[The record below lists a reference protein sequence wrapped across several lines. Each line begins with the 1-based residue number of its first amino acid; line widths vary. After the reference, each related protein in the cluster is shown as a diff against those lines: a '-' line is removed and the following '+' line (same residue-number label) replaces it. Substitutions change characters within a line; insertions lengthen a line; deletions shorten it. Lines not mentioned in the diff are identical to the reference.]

1 MTEYLSPRRK
11 GTNQNPWARGQK
23 DRNRNIWSPNHPK
36 RLNNA
41 HLQGESNVASPPESK
56 THPWQRTVDIRR
68 ETKETSRG
76 TTPVDTSPNPWVTE
90 PAPVDVNWGDI
101 ESSMAP
107 ALQEEWEY
115 QDPDAP
121 LQLTSL
127 NLAAYC
133 NPVDP
138 LDEFY
143 PKAKSSQEY
152 HQSKKKKRIED
163 WVMHGTEEKK
173 PPNLKFKGA
182 RQLWRPFSNR
192 AHLLPG
198 AYS

>member
-1 MTEYLSPRRK
+1 MAEYLSSGRK
-11 GTNQNPWARGQK
+11 RTNHCPWTRDQT
-23 DRNRNIWSPNHPK
+23 DRSRNIWSSNHPK

-41 HLQGESNVASPPESK
+41 HLQGESNVASPPEFK

-68 ETKETSRG
+68 ETKETPRG
-76 TTPVDTSPNPWVTE
+76 TTPVDTSPNPWATE

-101 ESSMAP
+101 ESTMVP

-115 QDPDAP
+115 QDPNAP

-127 NLAAYC
+127 NLAACC

-138 LDEFY
+138 QDEFY
-143 PKAKSSQEY
+143 AKARSSQEY

-163 WVMHGTEEKK
+163 WVMHGTEEMKT
-173 PPNLKFKGA
+173 PNLKFKGV
-182 RQLWRPFSNR
+182 RQLWKPFSNR